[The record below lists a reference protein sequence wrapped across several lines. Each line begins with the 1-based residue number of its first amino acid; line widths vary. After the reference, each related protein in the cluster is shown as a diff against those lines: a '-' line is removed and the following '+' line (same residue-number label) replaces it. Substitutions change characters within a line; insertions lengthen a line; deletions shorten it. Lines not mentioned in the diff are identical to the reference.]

1 MLESIVREAYY
12 DYMIE
17 NNLDDCSET
26 IEMFLA
32 AMYYEIQDDL
42 ENLYDEFH
50 IPSELEGIQAHYFI
64 EDKIRDILKEG
75 V

>member
-1 MLESIVREAYY
+1 MCTGSLDLGLSISYA
-12 DYMIE
+12 

-26 IEMFLA
+26 IELFLA

-64 EDKIRDILKEG
+64 EDKIRNILKEG

>member
-1 MLESIVREAYY
+1 MESIIREAYY
-12 DYMIE
+12 DFMIE
-17 NNLDDCSET
+17 NNFDDCSET

-50 IPSELEGIQAHYFI
+50 IPSELEGIQAHYFV
-64 EDKIRDILKEG
+64 EDTIRNVLKNG
-75 V
+75 